1 MCIWAFVFLVG
12 MPVSV
17 VRSAFML
24 SLYALLSLG
33 HRDKM
38 TVNTLAF
45 TAIVLLIINPQSL
58 FDVGFQMSFLSV
70 FAILIFLPLFEMV
83 FSQQYLMDHR
93 LLKWIWSMLSVSF
106 AAQLGVAP
114 LIAYYFGRFSTISL
128 LTNFIVIPA
137 ATLILYLS
145 LVVLVIPSLAF
156 LLVELVSLLN
166 AVLTRLSVIPG
177 ASIEGL
183 HPSIIQVAMMYVI
196 IATVYLLIIRLS
208 RST

>member
-1 MCIWAFVFLVG
+1 

-17 VRSAFML
+17 VRSALML

-33 HRDKM
+33 HRDRM

-45 TAIVLLIINPQSL
+45 TAIVLLVINPQSL
-58 FDVGFQMSFLSV
+58 FDVGFQMSLMAV
-70 FAILIFLPLFEMV
+70 FAILLFVPLFEMV

-93 LLKWIWSMLSVSF
+93 LLKWIWSMLSVSL

-114 LIAYYFGRFSTISL
+114 LIAYYFGRLSTCFL

-166 AVLTRLSVIPG
+166 AVLTRMSAIP
-177 ASIEGL
+177 APVSRVCIP
-183 HPSIIQVAMMYVI
+183 PSYKW
-196 IATVYLLIIRLS
+196 R
-208 RST
+208 

>member
-1 MCIWAFVFLVG
+1 
-12 MPVSV
+12 
-17 VRSAFML
+17 
-24 SLYALLSLG
+24 
-33 HRDKM
+33 
-38 TVNTLAF
+38 
-45 TAIVLLIINPQSL
+45 
-58 FDVGFQMSFLSV
+58 MSFLSV

-114 LIAYYFGRFSTISL
+114 LIAYYFGRFSTIFL

-166 AVLTRLSVIPG
+166 AVLTRMSAIPG
-177 ASIEGL
+177 AGIEGL

-196 IATVYLLIIRLS
+196 IAAVYLLIIRLS

>member
-1 MCIWAFVFLVG
+1 
-12 MPVSV
+12 
-17 VRSAFML
+17 
-24 SLYALLSLG
+24 
-33 HRDKM
+33 
-38 TVNTLAF
+38 
-45 TAIVLLIINPQSL
+45 
-58 FDVGFQMSFLSV
+58 
-70 FAILIFLPLFEMV
+70 
-83 FSQQYLMDHR
+83 MDHR
-93 LLKWIWSMLSVSF
+93 LLKWIWSMLSVSL

-114 LIAYYFGRFSTISL
+114 LIAYYFGRLSTCFL

-166 AVLTRLSVIPG
+166 AVLTRMSAIPG

-183 HPSIIQVAMMYVI
+183 HTSIIQVAMMYVI
-196 IATVYLLIIRLS
+196 IAAVYLLIIRLS